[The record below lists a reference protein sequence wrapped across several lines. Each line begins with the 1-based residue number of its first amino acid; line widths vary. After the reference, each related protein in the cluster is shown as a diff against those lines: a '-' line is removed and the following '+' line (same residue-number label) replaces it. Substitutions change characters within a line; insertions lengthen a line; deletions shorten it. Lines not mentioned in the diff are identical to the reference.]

1 MSILL
6 LATCAII
13 LLLSA
18 CKETKSVEQSNQKS
32 QPKQTVKA
40 LKLTKAYKNLTTDAD
55 TTCAG
60 WHIILQ
66 SADAPYKVKN
76 EDFYDKT
83 VLITLYKNGKLLVNR
98 QEITTKNLHKKPQ
111 PYLQLTPPGSI
122 LSHEQRLRLALA
134 TASLKAMNAGFTRS
148 SMDKMAG

>member
-1 MSILL
+1 MKSKHSPLLSILL

-18 CKETKSVEQSNQKS
+18 CKETKSVEQSNRKS
-32 QPKQTVKA
+32 QPKQTIKA
-40 LKLTKAYKNLTTDAD
+40 LKLTKSYKNLTTDAD

-76 EDFYDKT
+76 EDFYDKI

-111 PYLQLTPPGSI
+111 PYLQLYPAWVNLIT
-122 LSHEQRLRLALA
+122 RT
-134 TASLKAMNAGFTRS
+134 TAQIGISNCFPES
-148 SMDKMAG
+148 DEC